1 MYTGTNRIHS
11 LPLREKGH
19 IKAIGRVMDKADS
32 LDRVYLFPKGISEDC
47 PAKVIRYKGRCNGE
61 IIAAGIGGQSPAILQ
76 GTVLES
82 DGFQIHLDKGSTA
95 K

>member
-1 MYTGTNRIHS
+1 VYTGTNRIHS

-47 PAKVIRYKGRCNGE
+47 PAKVIRYSQLPRHTREDVMEK
-61 IIAAGIGGQSPAILQ
+61 
-76 GTVLES
+76 
-82 DGFQIHLDKGSTA
+82 
-95 K
+95 